1 MTFHLSKCLFP
12 HFTRVYSE
20 ENWFTQRKTLKTTI
34 SPNKGMA
41 IYDLELL
48 KAEGWRVHIKNV
60 KDKDYIV
67 AQRTPPGQTKR
78 VSKGLGRFNLNLW
91 LQLEALGMT
100 PQNVQNKPL
109 YQDDNAAIMSMQKQI
124 DAIKTHN
131 ADKWKEL
138 RKYVNKRLRNLAK
151 QLKTKPVYL
160 QDIIWLEDGSET
172 TMLDKFV
179 DYIVDDVIELE
190 GLNKKINLV
199 EKKID
204 EFSIMDLAGSVVCP
218 QCDEEGLVSIQ
229 IRCNACG
236 VQMGMGWYPSAS

>member
-1 MTFHLSKCLFP
+1 M
-12 HFTRVYSE
+12 RA
-20 ENWFTQRKTLKTTI
+20 R
-34 SPNKGMA
+34 
-41 IYDLELL
+41 
-48 KAEGWRVHIKNV
+48 
-60 KDKDYIV
+60 
-67 AQRTPPGQTKR
+67 
-78 VSKGLGRFNLNLW
+78 
-91 LQLEALGMT
+91 
-100 PQNVQNKPL
+100 
-109 YQDDNAAIMSMQKQI
+109 MSMQKQI
-124 DAIKTHN
+124 DERKIRN

-138 RKYVNKRLRNLAK
+138 RKYVNKRLRDLAK

-160 QDIIWLEDGSET
+160 QDIIWLEEGSET

-218 QCDEEGLVSIQ
+218 QCKEEGLVSIQ

-236 VQMGMGWYPSAS
+236 VDMGLGWYPSAR